1 MMIQQF
7 LSMVTEPGHTA
18 FQFVGC
24 LVIHTT
30 YFQLTRMVS
39 PAIKNDRKRLS
50 WVLTWISS
58 IVMSISSLWIILSQ
72 TRTVFHQPVP
82 YELYDQTDP
91 VTGLMKYQRLDVAF
105 PPPSWVKWPVP
116 INELPCRSAHG
127 LLDSNLVFLEND
139 IQNCTLAQEKQ
150 AFYRYIDQTF
160 YATTPSAVA
169 ALPRWSFARVFSWF
183 SIPPHLIF
191 DFRFKPEASSL
202 AEWTMM
208 FFGTYMIAD
217 LAIGSIYYAEKITLV
232 TGWCHHA
239 IFIAAA
245 LGSMFV
251 DTTAVNALCVAEE
264 RNDESSLFCQFCG
277 RHDVVSTDSNSLSL
291 ALSEKKVPTAI
302 VSTGFMFKRLRNDM
316 LFGAVFVLMRLVY
329 DILFSYEL
337 LRNWTQMGAPWK
349 TFILIKTAFNFKY
362 FQGWVVQQ
370 MALRKRERKAREE
383 KRKLQ
388 DKTEA
393 FESMR
398 KTKTKTDLNMHFF
411 FQKAR

>member
-1 MMIQQF
+1 MIQQL

-18 FQFVGC
+18 VQFVGC

-39 PAIKNDRKRLS
+39 PAIRNDRKRLS

-58 IVMSISSLWIILSQ
+58 TVMSISSLWIILSQ

-105 PPPSWVKWPVP
+105 PPPSWVKWPIPNV
-116 INELPCRSAHG
+116 EFACRSAQG
-127 LLDSNLVFLEND
+127 LLDNDIVFLEND

-169 ALPRWSFARVFSWF
+169 ALPYWSFARVFSWF

-191 DFRFKPEASSL
+191 DFRFKPEASAL

-264 RNDESSLFCQFCG
+264 L
-277 RHDVVSTDSNSLSL
+277 
-291 ALSEKKVPTAI
+291 PTAI

-316 LFGAVFVLMRLVY
+316 LFGVVFVLMRLVY
-329 DILFSYEL
+329 DILFSYEI

-370 MALRKRERKAREE
+370 MALKKRERKAREE

-388 DKTEA
+388 DTKQA
-393 FESMR
+393 FEDKRIMTIGGAR
-398 KTKTKTDLNMHFF
+398 KRSS
-411 FQKAR
+411 ARPDHM

>member
-1 MMIQQF
+1 MTQQL
-7 LSMVTEPGHTA
+7 LSMVSEPGHIA

-24 LVIHTT
+24 LAIHTA
-30 YFQLTRMVS
+30 YFQFTRM
-39 PAIKNDRKRLS
+39 
-50 WVLTWISS
+50 
-58 IVMSISSLWIILSQ
+58 
-72 TRTVFHQPVP
+72 PVP
-82 YELYDQTDP
+82 YELYDQIDS
-91 VTGLMKYQRLDVAF
+91 VSGVVKYQRLDVAF
-105 PPPSWVKWPVP
+105 PPPSWVKWPV
-116 INELPCRSAHG
+116 LDAKLSCRSTHG
-127 LLDSNLVFLEND
+127 FYGSDIVFLGND
-139 IQNCTLAQEKQ
+139 IQNCTIAQEKQ

-169 ALPRWSFARVFSWF
+169 TLPSWSFARVFSWF
-183 SIPPHLIF
+183 SIPSHLIF
-191 DFRFKPEASSL
+191 DFRFKPEPSAL

-251 DTTAVNALCVAEE
+251 DTTAINALCVAEE
-264 RNDESSLFCQFCG
+264 L
-277 RHDVVSTDSNSLSL
+277 
-291 ALSEKKVPTAI
+291 PTAI

-329 DILFSYEL
+329 DILFSYEI

-370 MALRKRERKAREE
+370 IALRKREHKAREE
-383 KRKLQ
+383 KKKLQ
-388 DKTEA
+388 EKGEA
-393 FESMR
+393 FDDREIMTLGGAKKRPS
-398 KTKTKTDLNMHFF
+398 
-411 FQKAR
+411 ARPAPANI

>member
-1 MMIQQF
+1 MIQQLF
-7 LSMVTEPGHTA
+7 SMVTEPGHTA

-24 LVIHTT
+24 LAIHTA
-30 YFQLTRMVS
+30 YFQFTRMVS
-39 PAIKNDRKRLS
+39 PAIRNDRKRLS

-58 IVMSISSLWIILSQ
+58 IVMSVSSLWIILSQ
-72 TRTVFHQPVP
+72 TRTVFHRPIP
-82 YELYDQTDP
+82 YELYDQVDP
-91 VTGLMKYQRLDVAF
+91 ITGLVKYQRLDVAF
-105 PPPSWVKWPVP
+105 PPPAWIKWPVLDA
-116 INELPCRSAHG
+116 ELACRSIYG
-127 LLDSNLVFLEND
+127 LIDSDIVFLGNNV
-139 IQNCTLAQEKQ
+139 QNCTLAQEKE
-150 AFYRYIDQTF
+150 AFYRYIDKTL
-160 YATTPSAVA
+160 YATTPYAVT

-191 DFRFKPEASSL
+191 DFRFKPEASAL

-239 IFIAAA
+239 VFIAAA

-251 DTTAVNALCVAEE
+251 DTTAINALCVAEE
-264 RNDESSLFCQFCG
+264 F
-277 RHDVVSTDSNSLSL
+277 
-291 ALSEKKVPTAI
+291 PTAI

-329 DILFSYEL
+329 DILFSHEI

-349 TFILIKTAFNFKY
+349 AFILIKTAFNFKY

-370 MALRKRERKAREE
+370 IALRTRERKAREE
-383 KRKLQ
+383 KKKPLEKRKP
-388 DKTEA
+388 
-393 FESMR
+393 FEDSKIKILGGAKKR
-398 KTKTKTDLNMHFF
+398 SS
-411 FQKAR
+411 ARPVLAEI

>member
-1 MMIQQF
+1 MIQQF

-50 WVLTWISS
+50 WVLTWSSS

-264 RNDESSLFCQFCG
+264 L
-277 RHDVVSTDSNSLSL
+277 
-291 ALSEKKVPTAI
+291 PTAI

-393 FESMR
+393 FENKKINTVGGAR
-398 KTKTKTDLNMHFF
+398 KRSY
-411 FQKAR
+411 ARPLPDI